1 MTEAFV
7 VVQTAEEA
15 VDRLAALHERATGA
29 LNQALKQYLKDRVE
43 PDAEQRALFRY
54 PELRLTYHCHGE
66 VPQTTRAYAKV
77 QLPGTYSVTV
87 THPAAFRKYL
97 LEQLVPL
104 MHDFTVTVEVGVSQ
118 QNIPYPYV
126 VEQGD
131 ELAGSGVTAATLARV
146 FPSTDLSA
154 ATDGIADGLYDWENT
169 DPLPLALFDAARVDF
184 SLRRLVHYTGSDWRH
199 VQPWILLTNYHRYVD
214 QFILHG
220 LEQLRSDPRFIRMV
234 LPGNVVIDKSMDHG
248 EASAIAAG
256 VVWHRYQMPAYHLQ
270 ATDGHGVTLVN
281 IGVGP
286 SNAKNITDHLAVLRP
301 HCWLM
306 IGHCGGLRQSQTIGD
321 YVLAHAYMRRDGIL
335 DRVVPPNIPI
345 PALAEVQLALQQAA
359 ANVTGE
365 KGEELKK
372 RLRTGTVLTYDD
384 RNWELRWAQERPLI
398 NLSRA
403 VAVDMESGTIAAQG
417 YRLRVP
423 YGTLLCVSDKP
434 LHSEIKLPGSANAF
448 YERAVSQHLKIGIE
462 AVDLLRTEL
471 NSLHSRKL
479 RSFDEPPPLS
489 GWDGHLTVR
498 PLALSVQTVRC
509 SFAMSRPTRPDSR
522 RPGVKPPYSAARRV
536 AKAPPSEPKLIL
548 FNKPFDVLTQFS
560 DEGGRATLKDFIDI
574 PGIYPAG
581 RLDRDSEGL
590 LLLTND
596 GQLQARIA
604 DPKHKLAKTYWVQVE
619 GEPSEEQLQRLR
631 DGVELNDG
639 MTLPA
644 EARPLDE
651 PELWPRNPPVRFR
664 KSIPTHWLE
673 LVIRE
678 GRNRQVRRM
687 TAAVGL
693 PTLRLV
699 RVRIG
704 DWSIEGLDQGQ
715 WKEVPARL

>member
-1 MTEAFV
+1 MSLHHPEFV
-7 VVQTAEEA
+7 TVLTPTEA
-15 VDRLAALHERATGA
+15 VDRLAALHAQACTA
-29 LNQALKQYLKDRVE
+29 LTQALRHYLKTRE
-43 PDAEQRALFRY
+43 RPSEAQRSEFRY
-54 PELRLTYHCHGE
+54 PLLRLTYACQGE
-66 VPQTTRAYAKV
+66 VPSSTRAYAKMES
-77 QLPGTYSVTV
+77 PGTYSVTV
-87 THPAAFRKYL
+87 THPDAFRGYL
-97 LEQLVPL
+97 LDQLGPL
-104 MHDFTVTVEVGVSQ
+104 MSDFTVTVEVGLSE

-126 VEQGD
+126 VEHGE
-131 ELAGSGVTAATLARV
+131 ELAAAGVTAAELARV

-154 ATDGIADGLYDWENT
+154 ATDGVADGLYDWQDA
-169 DPLPLALFDAARVDF
+169 DPMPLALFDAARVDF
-184 SLRRLVHYTGSDWRH
+184 SLKRLQHYSGSDWRH

-214 QFILHG
+214 QFIVHG

-234 LPGNVVIDKSMDHG
+234 LPGNVIIEKGMDHG

-270 ATDGHGVTLVN
+270 ASDGHGVTLVN

-345 PALAEVQLALQQAA
+345 PALAEVQMALQQAA

-365 KGEELKK
+365 KGEQLKK

-479 RSFDEPPPLS
+479 RSFDEPP
-489 GWDGHLTVR
+489 
-498 PLALSVQTVRC
+498 
-509 SFAMSRPTRPDSR
+509 
-522 RPGVKPPYSAARRV
+522 
-536 AKAPPSEPKLIL
+536 
-548 FNKPFDVLTQFS
+548 
-560 DEGGRATLKDFIDI
+560 
-574 PGIYPAG
+574 
-581 RLDRDSEGL
+581 
-590 LLLTND
+590 
-596 GQLQARIA
+596 
-604 DPKHKLAKTYWVQVE
+604 
-619 GEPSEEQLQRLR
+619 
-631 DGVELNDG
+631 
-639 MTLPA
+639 
-644 EARPLDE
+644 
-651 PELWPRNPPVRFR
+651 FR
-664 KSIPTHWLE
+664 
-673 LVIRE
+673 
-678 GRNRQVRRM
+678 
-687 TAAVGL
+687 
-693 PTLRLV
+693 
-699 RVRIG
+699 
-704 DWSIEGLDQGQ
+704 
-715 WKEVPARL
+715 